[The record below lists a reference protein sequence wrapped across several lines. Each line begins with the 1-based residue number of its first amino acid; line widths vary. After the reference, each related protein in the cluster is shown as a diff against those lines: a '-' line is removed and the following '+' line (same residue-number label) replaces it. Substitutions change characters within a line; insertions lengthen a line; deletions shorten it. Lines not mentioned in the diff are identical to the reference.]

1 MKRKIIFCL
10 SLLTVICF
18 SATAQDDEEISTYSV
33 GLKWAPA
40 GLYFGK
46 ITLGGEYNMN
56 MKKSITLTLGIP
68 FNQPTTYKL
77 DGDKQTITQK
87 TFSAMAGYRVYLGQG
102 NMHGLYFE
110 PYVKYLKNNASFVT
124 DADIDGSSRDFAVTS
139 EYTGVGVGA
148 QLGAQFLIGNHFTV
162 DFYFLG
168 PEANSAK
175 HNIFMQ
181 ELGSGAPWDAQES
194 ADAEDELNDTFKDV
208 PLIGK
213 KLKIDV
219 NADQRSVS
227 SEYKG
232 FLPGFRFGL
241 SFGYRF

>member
-1 MKRKIIFCL
+1 MKTKSITCL
-10 SLLTVICF
+10 LLAIAISF
-18 SATAQDDEEISTYSV
+18 SSIAQDDEVSTYDIGV
-33 GLKWAPA
+33 KWAPA

-56 MKKSITLTLGIP
+56 LKKSITLTLGIP
-68 FNQPTTYKL
+68 YNQATSYKL
-77 DGDKQTITQK
+77 DNKKETITQK
-87 TFSAMAGYRVYLGQG
+87 TFSAMAGYRLYLGEG
-102 NMHGLYFE
+102 NMHGAYFE
-110 PYVKYLKNNASFVT
+110 PYVKYLKHNASFTT
-124 DADIDGSSRDFAVTS
+124 DADIDGTTRDFAVTS
-139 EYTGVGVGA
+139 DYSAIGVGA
-148 QLGAQFLIGNHFTV
+148 QLGAQFLIGNHFTI

-175 HNIFMQ
+175 HEVLMQ

-194 ADAEDELNDTFKDV
+194 ADAQQKINDTFKDV
-208 PLIGK
+208 PIIGK
-213 KLKIDV
+213 KLEVTV
-219 NADQRSVS
+219 NANQRFVS